1 MKGKKNMNTIF
12 TTKKSVLRESVKNN
26 KELFLLPGFLSV
38 IIGIPVIGWLFN
50 LLGFTLV
57 ANTYKNGLLT
67 YFLNGFVGL
76 LIFGLLLVLIS
87 FLIYIFIIHPTQK
100 QLAVC
105 RYCKLPLTEGEIHEA
120 MKKGLFSNV
129 EEYMNYLDEQMR
141 YTKDEHLFF
150 TDSEIVN
157 IINTCWKVFNLK
169 DTDYFTLPTCVT
181 SNGRNIFT
189 RYITGFENGVFCA
202 HQDFAK
208 EAVMPAIPITSRPWV
223 AYGSAYAPKE
233 VPIES
238 AWSII

>member
-1 MKGKKNMNTIF
+1 MNTIF

-38 IIGIPVIGWLFN
+38 ITGIPVIGWLSN
-50 LLGFTLV
+50 LLGFALV
-57 ANTYKNGLLT
+57 TNTYKNVLLT
-67 YFLNGFVGL
+67 YFLNGFVNL
-76 LIFGLLLVLIS
+76 LIFVPLFALMS
-87 FLIYIFIIHPTQK
+87 ALIYLFIIHPIQK
-100 QLAVC
+100 QLAIC
-105 RYCKLPLTEGEIHEA
+105 RYCKLPLAEDEMHEA

-169 DTDYFTLPTCVT
+169 DTDYFALPTCT
-181 SNGRNIFT
+181 ISNHRNIFT
-189 RYITGFENGVFCA
+189 LYITGFENGVFFA

-208 EAVMPAIPITSRPWV
+208 EAVMPTIPITSRLWA
-223 AYGSAYAPKE
+223 AYGSAYTPKE
-233 VPIES
+233 MPES